1 MKYVWIEESPNTAS
15 DCSVA
20 PPKKGDGLRSRCGT
34 TRKGEEHFPRHVQ
47 GLEWRKSGRSFA
59 GKTVWRADGDKNPQK
74 RYVQGSDGR
83 TREVGRLIGVR
94 RSWRR
99 RRVAGKALTRPTRR
113 RVRFNAGRK
122 IARGRRVAA
131 LLVLVPSQ
139 KLEISSRRSFW
150 YGRCRKNR
158 SPGISPEISPENLPA
173 IKGCEDIVST
183 LRNGSAAVNAVAIMK
198 GKGFSLSRRSRHR
211 LTPGTVKFAVFHV
224 LSLEGSKGLTILE
237 LADKIQKSGLRDLTR
252 SKAPEASISA
262 ALSRDAALFE
272 RTAPCTYCVRPT
284 FRKDPADAEKVLSA
298 AREKVHVFENGFLA
312 GEDVDDVERD
322 DDSECDVAEGPE
334 VDDLGTPSNA
344 NKNTIHLNNGGSTC
358 SGNGKEN
365 ACNDV
370 INPQN
375 EVVKDFSSPLSSGT
389 KVTTTASITLNQYGA
404 GNPDQE
410 NVEIDESNSG
420 EPWVQGLAEGNTL
433 ISVLRSVLM
442 PWLP

>member
-1 MKYVWIEESPNTAS
+1 MNKIFCPLFFS
-15 DCSVA
+15 D
-20 PPKKGDGLRSRCGT
+20 LN
-34 TRKGEEHFPRHVQ
+34 
-47 GLEWRKSGRSFA
+47 LFA
-59 GKTVWRADGDKNPQK
+59 CK
-74 RYVQGSDGR
+74 
-83 TREVGRLIGVR
+83 
-94 RSWRR
+94 
-99 RRVAGKALTRPTRR
+99 
-113 RVRFNAGRK
+113 
-122 IARGRRVAA
+122 
-131 LLVLVPSQ
+131 
-139 KLEISSRRSFW
+139 
-150 YGRCRKNR
+150 
-158 SPGISPEISPENLPA
+158 
-173 IKGCEDIVST
+173 
-183 LRNGSAAVNAVAIMK
+183 
-198 GKGFSLSRRSRHR
+198 
-211 LTPGTVKFAVFHV
+211 
-224 LSLEGSKGLTILE
+224 
-237 LADKIQKSGLRDLTR
+237 KSGLRDLTR

-344 NKNTIHLNNGGSTC
+344 NKNTIHLNNDGSTC
-358 SGNGKEN
+358 SGNGKAN

-420 EPWVQGLAEGNTL
+420 EPWVQGLAEGEYSDLSVEERLNALVALIGVANEGNT
-433 ISVLRSVLM
+433 IRAVLEVVFPFQFSDL
-442 PWLP
+442 LNCFII